1 MLIAHIADLHVSGD
15 GRPVHDLVDTDAA
28 TRAVVAAV
36 AALDPQPDVVLVT
49 GDLTHAGEPGAAE
62 RARALLAPL
71 RPPVFVCPGNHDRRG
86 QLRTAFGRR
95 ADDADDDWMCYVVE
109 EFPVRL
115 IALDSVV
122 DDPFSAA
129 LPPAQIAWLA
139 ARLAEAPDR
148 PTAIFLHHPP
158 FDTGISWLDE
168 MRIAVGRDELGAL
181 FARHRNVRAVL
192 CGHLHQPMRGTWFG
206 TPVFAG
212 PSVMNRVAFTGR
224 LPDGS
229 PTVEVVAPPG
239 FVLHRVGA
247 SDWQSDICFLNGH
260 VEVWAPSLPD
270 PWADS

>member
-1 MLIAHIADLHVSGD
+1 M
-15 GRPVHDLVDTDAA
+15 
-28 TRAVVAAV
+28 
-36 AALDPQPDVVLVT
+36 
-49 GDLTHAGEPGAAE
+49 
-62 RARALLAPL
+62 
-71 RPPVFVCPGNHDRRG
+71 FVCPGNHDRRG

-168 MRIAVGRDELGAL
+168 MRIAV
-181 FARHRNVRAVL
+181 V
-192 CGHLHQPMRGTWFG
+192 
-206 TPVFAG
+206 
-212 PSVMNRVAFTGR
+212 
-224 LPDGS
+224 
-229 PTVEVVAPPG
+229 
-239 FVLHRVGA
+239 
-247 SDWQSDICFLNGH
+247 
-260 VEVWAPSLPD
+260 
-270 PWADS
+270 